1 MEKPI
6 NQSNLEADAFN
17 RRKARVNECEYERV
31 AIGFDLTSDW
41 LNVKM
46 T

>member
-6 NQSNLEADAFN
+6 NQSDLKADARN
-17 RRKARVNECEYERV
+17 RWKARVNECEHV
-31 AIGFDLTSDW
+31 AIGFDLTSDS

-46 T
+46 A

>member
-6 NQSNLEADAFN
+6 NQSDLEADAFN
-17 RRKARVNECEYERV
+17 RRKARVNECEHV

-41 LNVKM
+41 LSVKVA
-46 T
+46 